1 MLLCRASGQPHKSG
15 MSLTSRSS
23 WPPAGDRPLFWGATP
38 TRSLKEDLWVRYQVT
53 TSALRASR
61 PCAFPCPPGLPAGS
75 TDRRRSRATAGWSG
89 TPLTLP
95 VCSLLRFLSASCFCE
110 RRPNRGSSADHRT
123 GDPKQQLNPVCC
135 FSDSGGTSFAPPC
148 PPRAAVNS
156 WPEPPAW
163 RSGPLARVT
172 SLPRS

>member
-1 MLLCRASGQPHKSG
+1 M
-15 MSLTSRSS
+15 
-23 WPPAGDRPLFWGATP
+23 FWGATP

-53 TSALRASR
+53 TSALARAGLAHSLVHLACR
-61 PCAFPCPPGLPAGS
+61 PAPPIGGAPGRLPAGVGP
-75 TDRRRSRATAGWSG
+75 RS
-89 TPLTLP
+89 L
-95 VCSLLRFLSASCFCE
+95 FLFVPSSASCGLPVSV
-110 RRPNRGSSADHRT
+110 RAVPTAVPHPDHRT

-172 SLPRS
+172 SLP